1 MSGPAPSGPVPGA
14 PPAPIVH
21 IEPLGRL
28 GNRML
33 QFLAAWRLAS
43 LVPGARLS
51 GVALPEWGLVH
62 PALPR
67 GPEASVRVDQ
77 RDPATGFAINL
88 ALLAEALNAGVLA
101 RIDLAHYAQHMN
113 NFPPREVAAALFPD
127 TAVPRERCG
136 RDTLLISIRGDEIF
150 AAPHADYTLVPIGFY
165 RELVAQTGLRPV
177 FLGQLDPN
185 PYTERLRRAF
195 PHARFITS
203 RDPMADFAILRHATN
218 IVPSVSTFAWIAAWI
233 GRAERVFLP
242 LTGFLNPAQCP
253 EVDLLP
259 LTDPRYR
266 FYLFPINY
274 AVPVE
279 HVLPTHRA
287 MAGTWRLLRPEMLAT
302 LRLARPRFRPDP
314 YALRAAFEEAF
325 YLDHYPDVAAAV
337 AGGSYASGRD
347 HYLQEGLAEQRAPFR
362 LDRIWYART
371 YPLAAVEVGQGDFLD
386 FHHHYLAVGAAR
398 GYRPLPP
405 DTSSP

>member
-1 MSGPAPSGPVPGA
+1 MSAA
-14 PPAPIVH
+14 ARPAPIVH

-43 LVPGARLS
+43 LVPGAQLS
-51 GVALPEWGLVH
+51 GVALEEWGLVY
-62 PALPR
+62 PTLAR
-67 GPEASVRVDQ
+67 GPGGSVRVDR
-77 RDPATGFAINL
+77 RDPATGFALDL

-101 RIDLAHYAQHMN
+101 RVELAHYAQHMN

-127 TAVPRERCG
+127 TAIPGERCG
-136 RDTLLISIRGDEIF
+136 RDTLLISIRGDEIY
-150 AAPHADYTLVPIGFY
+150 AAAHADYTLVPIGFY
-165 RELVAQTGLRPV
+165 RELVTQTGLTPV
-177 FLGQLDPN
+177 FLGQFDPN
-185 PYTERLRRAF
+185 PYTDRLRREF
-195 PHARFITS
+195 PHARFIAS
-203 RDPMADFAILRHATN
+203 RDPMVDFAILRHATN
-218 IVPSVSTFAWIAAWI
+218 IVPSVSTFAWTAAWI

-259 LTDPRYR
+259 LADPRYR

-274 AVPVE
+274 AVPAAR
-279 HVLPTHRA
+279 VLPTHRA
-287 MAGTWRLLRPEMLAT
+287 MAGTWRLLRPEMLAA
-302 LRLARPRFRPDP
+302 LRMGRPRFRSDP
-314 YALRAAFEEAF
+314 YALRAAFDETF
-325 YLDHYPDVAAAV
+325 YLEHYPDVAEAV
-337 AGGSYASGRD
+337 AAGSYPSGRD
-347 HYLQEGLAEQRAPFR
+347 HFLQEGIAEQRAPFR
-362 LDRIWYART
+362 LDRVWYARA

-405 DTSSP
+405 AAP